1 VGLLRAVVFLIN
13 PQTDKKTADRSLGRD
28 QAGPNS
34 ERQKMFAVIKTG
46 GKQYRVAANDLL
58 KIEKVEGQVGDIVE
72 IGHVLAHGEGE
83 NVTFGA
89 PFVDGALVTAEVV
102 EQGKNRTVIAF
113 KKRRRQNSRR
123 KIGHRQLLTTV
134 RIAEILL
141 DGAKPTKKA
150 AAKTEAKAAPKKEA
164 KAEAA
169 PKEAEAKATETA
181 APLFKAPKGEPD
193 DLTVIKGIGPVAAGQ
208 LNEQGITT
216 FAQIAKLSDKDV
228 AKIDEHMPFSAD
240 QIMDW
245 REQAKE
251 LAKK

>member
-1 VGLLRAVVFLIN
+1 
-13 PQTDKKTADRSLGRD
+13 
-28 QAGPNS
+28 
-34 ERQKMFAVIKTG
+34 MFAVIKTG

-58 KIEKVEGQVGDIVE
+58 KIEKLEANVGDIVE
-72 IGHVLAHGEGE
+72 IGSVLAHGEGE

-141 DGAKPTKKA
+141 GGAKPSKKA
-150 AAKTEAKAAPKKEA
+150 AAKVEAKSPEAKAEVAPEAKAEAAPKEAKAKKEA

-169 PKEAEAKATETA
+169 PKAEAKEETAVA

-193 DLTVIKGIGPVAAGQ
+193 DLTVIKGIGPVAAKD
-208 LNEQGITT
+208 LAEQGIIT
-216 FAQIAKLSDKDV
+216 FAQLAKLSDKDV

-240 QIMDW
+240 QIKDW

>member
-1 VGLLRAVVFLIN
+1 
-13 PQTDKKTADRSLGRD
+13 
-28 QAGPNS
+28 
-34 ERQKMFAVIKTG
+34 MFAVIKTG

-58 KIEKVEGQVGDIVE
+58 KIEKVEANVGDIVE
-72 IGHVLAHGEGE
+72 IGNVLAHGEGE

-134 RIAEILL
+134 RISEILL
-141 DGAKPTKKA
+141 GGAKPAKKA
-150 AAKTEAKAAPKKEA
+150 AAKPEAKAEVAAEAKAKKET

-169 PKEAEAKATETA
+169 PKDAASSEETKA

-193 DLTVIKGIGPVAAGQ
+193 DLTVIKGIGPVAAKD
-208 LNEQGITT
+208 LAEQGIVT
-216 FAQIAKLSDKDV
+216 FAQLAKLSDKDV

-240 QIMDW
+240 QIKDW

>member
-1 VGLLRAVVFLIN
+1 
-13 PQTDKKTADRSLGRD
+13 
-28 QAGPNS
+28 
-34 ERQKMFAVIKTG
+34 MFAVIKTG

-58 KIEKVEGQVGDIVE
+58 KIEKLEAKVGDIVE
-72 IGHVLAHGEGE
+72 IGNVLAHGEGE

-141 DGAKPTKKA
+141 GGAKPSKKA
-150 AAKTEAKAAPKKEA
+150 AAKAPEAKAEVAAEA

-169 PKEAEAKATETA
+169 PKEAKAKKEPKSEAASGEEAKA

-193 DLTVIKGIGPVAAGQ
+193 DLTVIKGIGPVAAKD
-208 LNEQGITT
+208 LAEQGIVT
-216 FAQIAKLSDKDV
+216 FAQLAKLTDKDV

-240 QIMDW
+240 QIKDW

>member
-1 VGLLRAVVFLIN
+1 
-13 PQTDKKTADRSLGRD
+13 
-28 QAGPNS
+28 
-34 ERQKMFAVIKTG
+34 MFAVIKTG

-141 DGAKPTKKA
+141 GGAKPTKRA
-150 AAKTEAKAAPKKEA
+150 AAKAEAKAETKAEAAPKTEAEAAPKKEA
-164 KAEAA
+164 KAS
-169 PKEAEAKATETA
+169 ETA

-193 DLTVIKGIGPVAAGQ
+193 DLTVIKGVGSVAAGQ

-216 FAQIAKLSDKDV
+216 FAQIAKLSDKDI
-228 AKIDEHMPFSAD
+228 AKIDEHMPFSTD
-240 QIMDW
+240 QITDW
-245 REQAKE
+245 REQAKD